1 MATARVVPGGPV
13 VVDASF
19 LIDLFRSQPEAQRF
33 LPVLGRAV
41 VTTVNLGEALY
52 KLGQSTA
59 TKPATIE
66 GALAGPGLTIVDVD
80 VLVARRFLEL
90 KDIDEKSTTAQE
102 GAGRGPAKTLSLGD
116 LVCLGYALEHHLP
129 VLSADRHWT
138 TLANHGLG
146 VPVFDYRDSATT
158 L

>member
-1 MATARVVPGGPV
+1 MATARVVPGGLV

-19 LIDLFRSQPEAQRF
+19 LIDLFRSQPEAQGF
-33 LPVLGRAV
+33 LSVLGRAV

-52 KLGQSTA
+52 KLGQSST
-59 TKPATIE
+59 TKPANIE
-66 GALAGPGLTIVDVD
+66 GALTGSGLTIVDVG

-90 KDIDEKSTTAQE
+90 KDIDKKSTTAQE
-102 GAGRGPAKTLSLGD
+102 RAGRGPAKTLSLGD

-129 VLSADRHWT
+129 VLTADRHWT
-138 TLANHGLG
+138 TLAKHGLA
-146 VPVFDYRDSATT
+146 VPVFDYRDPVTT